1 MEISTMSHKELLK
14 QGLRRQLADGKTLAD
29 IIVELSLGLL
39 VDVDAGELSTSEA
52 LAIFNLYQKA
62 LRDMAKDEGRAL

>member
-1 MEISTMSHKELLK
+1 MSHKELLK

-39 VDVDAGELSTSEA
+39 VDVDAGELNTSEA

-62 LRDMAKDEGRAL
+62 LRDIAQDEGRAL

>member
-1 MEISTMSHKELLK
+1 MSHKELLK

-52 LAIFNLYQKA
+52 LAIFNLYHKA
-62 LRDMAKDEGRAL
+62 LRDIAKDEGRAL

>member
-1 MEISTMSHKELLK
+1 MSHKELLK
-14 QGLRRQLADGKTLAD
+14 QGLRRQLVDGKTLAD

-39 VDVDAGELSTSEA
+39 IDVDAGELSTSEA

-62 LRDMAKDEGRAL
+62 LRDIAKDEGRAL

>member
-1 MEISTMSHKELLK
+1 MSHKELLK

-62 LRDMAKDEGRAL
+62 LRDIAKDEGRAL

>member
-1 MEISTMSHKELLK
+1 MSHKELLK